1 MVIQVSP
8 DIEESIRERV
18 ESGAYEDAT
27 DVIRKA
33 LRALESREQRIREI
47 RASIDEGRAAIERG
61 EGREWTPELRDEI
74 NREADERIR
83 LGRLPDPD
91 VCP

>member
-8 DIEESIRERV
+8 DIEASIRERV

-47 RASIDEGRAAIERG
+47 RASIDEGIAAIERG

-83 LGRLPDPD
+83 LARLPDPD

>member
-1 MVIQVSP
+1 MFIQVSP
-8 DIEESIRERV
+8 DIEERIRQRV

-33 LRALESREQRIREI
+33 LRALEARERRVQEI
-47 RASIDEGRAAIERG
+47 RASIDEGIAAIERG
-61 EGREWTPELRDEI
+61 EGREWTHELREEI

-83 LGRLPDPD
+83 LGRLPHPD